1 VLHSSASSLTVA
13 VSHSF
18 LRGPALLRAAIRGK
32 WRVSWVAGTGSNCGT
47 VYTVYA
53 YAYCVLVLIPDS
65 VYVLVLSY
73 YVLILILR
81 ILGIDTTPTCVP
93 QSLPMDIIFTGKTNI
108 EKD

>member
-47 VYTVYA
+47 W
-53 YAYCVLVLIPDS
+53 YCVLFMHTHIL
-65 VYVLVLSY
+65 YSY
-73 YVLILILR
+73 SY
-81 ILGIDTTPTCVP
+81 
-93 QSLPMDIIFTGKTNI
+93 
-108 EKD
+108 